1 MHTNPTLLA
10 LPSHH
15 HGRRLAS
22 ALLGA
27 VLATLL
33 VACGDD
39 DGSAA
44 ITQVAAQVG
53 SEEISVSQ
61 INQVLNSTRAPDNS
75 PEALRQRSRDVLEK
89 LIDQQVAVH
98 QATETKLHRTPEVVA
113 QLEAARRD
121 ILARAYLKQ
130 ITNGLAVP
138 TPEEVSAYY
147 SANPALFSGRR
158 IFTVQE
164 VVVPRKA
171 DATVDVAT
179 EFRRFAAGSA
189 SMEEVAG
196 WLGGK
201 DIAFGGGSATRAAEQ
216 IPLDLLPLLNAL
228 SDGQSTVV
236 ETPASVTLLRVI
248 SSQSAPVD
256 EAAASPSI
264 AQFLTNRRA
273 TDAVT
278 GQIRLLRDATT
289 ITYRGEFEAP
299 VAAGSTGS
307 TGSAGNTGTAG
318 AAGTAEAATPP
329 LILTAEPPA
338 KDSTTATPAPTPT
351 AQDKGLAGLK

>member
-1 MHTNPTLLA
+1 MHTHTIPFESLSR
-10 LPSHH
+10 PRIS
-15 HGRRLAS
+15 RLARAVRS
-22 ALLGA
+22 ALL
-27 VLATLL
+27 VTSLASLL
-33 VACGDD
+33 VACGED
-39 DGSAA
+39 DGGPAA
-44 ITQVAAQVG
+44 TQVAAQVG

-98 QATETKLHRTPEVVA
+98 EATESKLHRTPEVVA

-130 ITNGLAVP
+130 ITSGLSAP
-138 TPEEVSAYY
+138 TPEEVSGYY
-147 SANPALFSGRR
+147 RANPALFSGRR

-164 VVVPRKA
+164 VVVPRTEGA
-171 DATVDVAT
+171 SVDVGT

-228 SDGQSTVV
+228 RDGQSTVI

-248 SSQSAPVD
+248 SSQSAPVE
-256 EAAASPSI
+256 EAAAAPSI
-264 AQFLTNRRA
+264 TQFLTNRRA
-273 TDAVT
+273 TDAVV
-278 GQIRLLRDATT
+278 GQIKLLRDATT

-299 VAAGSTGS
+299 VANAPVVP
-307 TGSAGNTGTAG
+307 TAPDFPAP
-318 AAGTAEAATPP
+318 AA
-329 LILTAEPPA
+329 
-338 KDSTTATPAPTPT
+338 TATPATPATPAPDEANPSQGPTSASPT
-351 AQDKGLAGLK
+351 ALEKGLAGLK